1 MSDVYIFVI
10 SLGYDCDRLKN
21 RSKVQIQR
29 GYDFDVS
36 IIRKIDILVSAI
48 HVSTL
53 GLSLLQAKF
62 NFQVLIPFLTY
73 VH

>member
-1 MSDVYIFVI
+1 MTLKTSN
-10 SLGYDCDRLKN
+10 LGYDCDGLKN